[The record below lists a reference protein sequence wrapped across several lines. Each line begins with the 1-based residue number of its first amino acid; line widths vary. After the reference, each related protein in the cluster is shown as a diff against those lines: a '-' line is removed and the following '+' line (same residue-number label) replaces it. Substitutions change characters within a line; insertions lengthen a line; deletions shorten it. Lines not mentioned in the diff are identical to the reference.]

1 MVWVPGA
8 GMRVAALGCIGR
20 RTALGTGCTSCIEIL
35 HLESLPRRQHD
46 TKDHRVTMSRDDQDR
61 RVRMVCIS
69 APLYIAKHVI
79 QKMQDIFPL
88 TKCIHP
94 IHLLR
99 LFWVCQTAGNLG
111 GPVCRRV
118 WVPIEECKHSELHVA
133 DTQSLAQQRQL
144 LWAQCNGISVAE
156 CKGID
161 LQ

>member
-1 MVWVPGA
+1 
-8 GMRVAALGCIGR
+8 MRGAALGSIGR
-20 RTALGTGCTSCIEIL
+20 HTALGTGCTSRTEIL
-35 HLESLPRRQHD
+35 HLESLPGRQHY

-69 APLYIAKHVI
+69 AALYIAKHVI
-79 QKMQDIFPL
+79 QMQDIFPL
-88 TKCIHP
+88 SKRIHP

-99 LFWVCQTAGNLG
+99 LFWDCQTAGNLG

-133 DTQSLAQQRQL
+133 DTQSWAQQRQL
-144 LWAQCNGISVAE
+144 LWAQCNGISAAE
-156 CKGID
+156 RKGID